1 MWRRSATSLKSR
13 VQLVP
18 VLAVWPVGV
27 RCVGG
32 TSGEEWFEGFFDEA
46 RAVLERLPD
55 LVHAEDA
62 VVVEAG
68 AVVDCPLGS
77 PEVEE
82 ASAERVVVHGVAV
95 VAEIELGD
103 VSVSQ

>member
-1 MWRRSATSLKSR
+1 
-13 VQLVP
+13 VQLIP

-32 TSGEEWFEGFFDEA
+32 TSGEEGLERFFDEA
-46 RAVLERLPD
+46 RAVFARLPD
-55 LVHAEDA
+55 LVHPEDA

-68 AVVDCPLGS
+68 AVMDSSLGLS
-77 PEVEE
+77 EVEE

-103 VSVSQ
+103 VCVSQKNLLR